1 MQWWGWIIVGALLL
15 GAEITFVDVEFYLV
29 FVGLSAIIVG
39 LLDLADLPIP
49 EWSDWLIFAG
59 LCVLTLVFLRG
70 PLHAYLRSGGE
81 PYDTDPSGDVLEL
94 ESDLLPGDT
103 CRISYRGT
111 SWTAENVGAET
122 IRKGRNAKVDSVDG
136 LTVKVVPHTND

>member
-39 LLDLADLPIP
+39 LLDLAGLPIP

-59 LCVLTLVFLRG
+59 LCVLTLVFLRR
-70 PLHAYLRSGGE
+70 PLHAYLRSGNE

-94 ESDLLPGDT
+94 ESDLLPGDS

-136 LTVKVVPHTND
+136 LTVKVVPNTND

>member
-39 LLDLADLPIP
+39 FLDLAGLPIP
-49 EWSDWLIFAG
+49 AWSDWLIFAA

-70 PLHAYLRSGGE
+70 PLHAYLRSGDE
-81 PYDTDPSGDVLEL
+81 PYDTDPSGDVLDL
-94 ESDLLPGDT
+94 ESDLLPGDS

-122 IRKGRNAKVDSVDG
+122 IKKGRNAKVDGVDG
-136 LTVKVVPHTND
+136 LTVKIVPNTND

>member
-39 LLDLADLPIP
+39 LLDLAGLPIP
-49 EWSDWLIFAG
+49 PWSDWLIFAA

-70 PLHAYLRSGGE
+70 PLHAYLRSGDE
-81 PYDTDPSGDVLEL
+81 PYDTDPSGDVLDL
-94 ESDLLPGDT
+94 ESDLLPGDS

-122 IRKGRNAKVDSVDG
+122 IKKGRNAKVDGVDG
-136 LTVKVVPHTND
+136 LTVKIVPNTND

>member
-39 LLDLADLPIP
+39 LLDLAGLPIP

-59 LCVLTLVFLRG
+59 LCVLTLVFLRR
-70 PLHAYLRSGGE
+70 PLHAYLRSGNE

-94 ESDLLPGDT
+94 ESDLLPGDS

-111 SWTAENVGAET
+111 SWTAENVGSET

-136 LTVKVVPHTND
+136 LTVKVVPNTND